1 MARQQLWVNPADAES
16 RSIEDGDL
24 IAVTSPVGEI
34 RIEAKVT
41 PRVIPGTVMIPQ
53 GAWHKANINGDK
65 VDEGGCVNTLTQYKP
80 TPMAK
85 GNGTHSMI
93 VQIAK
98 A

>member
-1 MARQQLWVNPADAES
+1 MRTSVSAAAFSGQSGQLRHERLGTDLLVS
-16 RSIEDGDL
+16 GD
-24 IAVTSPVGEI
+24 
-34 RIEAKVT
+34 
-41 PRVIPGTVMIPQ
+41 M
-53 GAWHKANINGDK
+53 NGDK

>member
-1 MARQQLWVNPADAES
+1 M
-16 RSIEDGDL
+16 
-24 IAVTSPVGEI
+24 
-34 RIEAKVT
+34 
-41 PRVIPGTVMIPQ
+41 
-53 GAWHKANINGDK
+53 NGDK

>member
-1 MARQQLWVNPADAES
+1 
-16 RSIEDGDL
+16 
-24 IAVTSPVGEI
+24 
-34 RIEAKVT
+34 
-41 PRVIPGTVMIPQ
+41 MILQ
-53 GAWHKANINGDK
+53 GAWHKANMNGDK